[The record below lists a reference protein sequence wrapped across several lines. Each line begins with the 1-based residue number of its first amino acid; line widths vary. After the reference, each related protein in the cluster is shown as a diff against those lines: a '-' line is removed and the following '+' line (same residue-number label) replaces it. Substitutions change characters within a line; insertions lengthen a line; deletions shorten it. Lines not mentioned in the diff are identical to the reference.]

1 MNAFQQLLDALCRQM
16 LRNRRHNN
24 PIRCRQRVDGHHTQ
38 RRRAINE
45 NIVVLMFVRLNHLF
59 EYRFVV
65 HDADQRHLH
74 ACQLDVG
81 RQEIHPF
88 LVMKHPFSMDDRSI
102 LYGFYH
108 KIVQRNRQL
117 VRLPAKA

>member
-1 MNAFQQLLDALCRQM
+1 MPSD
-16 LRNRRHNN
+16 
-24 PIRCRQRVDGHHTQ
+24 
-38 RRRAINE
+38 E
-45 NIVVLMFVRLNHLF
+45 NIVVLMFVRLKYLF

-65 HDADQRHLH
+65 HDADQRHLQ

-108 KIVQRNRQL
+108 KIVQRNRQF